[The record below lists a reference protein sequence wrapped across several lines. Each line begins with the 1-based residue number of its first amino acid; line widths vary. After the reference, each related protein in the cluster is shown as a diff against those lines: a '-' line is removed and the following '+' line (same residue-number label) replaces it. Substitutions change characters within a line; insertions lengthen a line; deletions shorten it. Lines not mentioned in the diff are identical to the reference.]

1 MTTLDLEPE
10 GPAWPPDVAGLIREV
25 NESNEAAEDLCLR
38 ARQAADTA
46 ARGQEVAGLSEA
58 TARGAKIAHQTVQA
72 EHPERRAPLPR
83 QLTFALA
90 TVLLDGVAC
99 YFAAQALNGSQDAT
113 LVWAGLFLAVLA
125 GGEVALDYY
134 KDRQQRAWRAVAT
147 VLTLFIAML
156 GVLRFWFLATIGAA
170 VGLIPAL
177 VGAALFT
184 AATAGFVLLGYRALR
199 SAETPHAWRA
209 RRTALAACRA
219 VRAARAAAERHVA
232 ERDRLICAYVGQVRR
247 LVLRTCTTEQQLAME
262 SAVHDHLLGKPTA

>member
-1 MTTLDLEPE
+1 MTTLELESE
-10 GPAWPPDVAGLIREV
+10 GPAWPPDAAQLIRQV

-38 ARQAADTA
+38 ARQATDTA
-46 ARGQEVAGLSEA
+46 ARSQEVAGLSEV
-58 TARGAKIAHQTVQA
+58 TARGAKIAHQTIQA
-72 EHPERRAPLPR
+72 ENPERRAPLPR

-134 KDRQQRAWRAVAT
+134 RDRQRRAWRAVAT
-147 VLTLFIAML
+147 MLTLFIAML

-170 VGLIPAL
+170 GGLIPAL
-177 VGAALFT
+177 AGAALFT
-184 AATAGFVLLGYRALR
+184 AATAGFVFLGYRALR

-209 RRTALAACRA
+209 RRTALATRRA
-219 VRAARAAAERHVA
+219 VRTARAAAERHVA

-247 LVLRTCTTEQQLAME
+247 LVLRTCAAQQQLAME
-262 SAVHDHLLGKPTA
+262 SAVRDHLLGKPPA